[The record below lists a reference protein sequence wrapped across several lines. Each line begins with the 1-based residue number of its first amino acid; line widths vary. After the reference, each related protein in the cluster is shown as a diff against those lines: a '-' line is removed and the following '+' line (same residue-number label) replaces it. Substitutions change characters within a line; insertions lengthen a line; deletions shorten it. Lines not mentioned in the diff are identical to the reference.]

1 MHDVCWRPNDT
12 TRESWHEQFLQTAA
26 PPPLH
31 VQIGPKAWHTLGSSF
46 PTLHAIHRSTRHA
59 PTKNAKSQMCLS
71 RPRLCCKAA
80 RAKNGLQVQRIAW
93 CLQGSLFVYPE
104 ASEVVYQQREL
115 LTQNQ
120 HLWSAAGR
128 GCVRCHD
135 SENNRLSLV
144 RVSGRHSCMW
154 SVSFMF
160 TVKENVSRPLQ
171 PFFLPSISTAGV
183 LPPTT
188 GTGTGTGVPGP
199 VPVPAPV
206 TGKQPD

>member
-1 MHDVCWRPNDT
+1 
-12 TRESWHEQFLQTAA
+12 
-26 PPPLH
+26 
-31 VQIGPKAWHTLGSSF
+31 
-46 PTLHAIHRSTRHA
+46 
-59 PTKNAKSQMCLS
+59 MCLS

-80 RAKNGLQVQRIAW
+80 RAKNCLQVQRIAW

-135 SENNRLSLV
+135 SENNRSSLV

-154 SVSFMF
+154 SVSLMF

-171 PFFLPSISTAGV
+171 PFFLPSISTAVV
-183 LPPTT
+183 LPLPVPLPVVT
-188 GTGTGTGVPGP
+188 GTASSIVLRATQVQISQPEYINTSTPIPLTPALTGTRTPIQL
-199 VPVPAPV
+199 A
-206 TGKQPD
+206 QPLWL